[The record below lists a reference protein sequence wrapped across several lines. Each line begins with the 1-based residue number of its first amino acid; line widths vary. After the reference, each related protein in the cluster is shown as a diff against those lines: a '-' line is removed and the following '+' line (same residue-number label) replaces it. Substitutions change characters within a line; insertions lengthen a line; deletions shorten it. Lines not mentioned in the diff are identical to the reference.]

1 MDRKAEG
8 FKLGGSRRGQPDG
21 ATLSGQ
27 STELAEADG
36 VQSMGTKAGLF
47 WEAMDWVDCSN

>member
-1 MDRKAEG
+1 MDRKVEG
-8 FKLGGSRRGQPDG
+8 SKLGGSRRGQPDG

-47 WEAMDWVDCSN
+47 WEAKD